1 MALNEKD
8 NLKIKPVSGDQED
21 SVFSPEEMH
30 PFEVAEALETDL
42 IAGKTDKEV
51 KKARRLFGANNINS
65 EFKLSF

>member
-8 NLKIKPVSGDQED
+8 NLKIKPASGDQED

-42 IAGKTDKEV
+42 IAG
-51 KKARRLFGANNINS
+51 
-65 EFKLSF
+65 